1 MSKWIVLI
9 PVFLAAV
16 FEAATLEAITPRP
29 PVEQESSWE
38 EFKSYEGKFR
48 ILTPGPFREKV
59 DTIET
64 QVGLVAH
71 HTYFYQAPEEQA
83 ENLFYMVSYFDYPP
97 AAVHS
102 DSTELLKEFFSA
114 TISAAVNS
122 VRGDLIYADDIRLEG
137 YPGKL
142 WRIHYL
148 DGKAVIK
155 TKAFVVGS
163 RYYSVQTIMYRNMS
177 LNPASEKFLDSFR
190 LLN

>member
-1 MSKWIVLI
+1 MSKWIKFPL
-9 PVFLAAV
+9 FLMAV
-16 FEAATLEAITPRP
+16 FSMIALNAATPEP
-29 PVEQESSWE
+29 PVVQESSWE

-48 ILTPGPFREKV
+48 ILTPGPFRVKT

-64 QVGLVAH
+64 QVGPVAH
-71 HTYFYQAPEEQA
+71 HTFFYQAPEKQA
-83 ENLFYMVSYFDYPP
+83 ENLIYMVSYYDYPP

-122 VRGDLIYADDIRLEG
+122 VRGDLVYADDIRLDR

-177 LNPASEKFLDSFR
+177 LNSASEKFLDSFR